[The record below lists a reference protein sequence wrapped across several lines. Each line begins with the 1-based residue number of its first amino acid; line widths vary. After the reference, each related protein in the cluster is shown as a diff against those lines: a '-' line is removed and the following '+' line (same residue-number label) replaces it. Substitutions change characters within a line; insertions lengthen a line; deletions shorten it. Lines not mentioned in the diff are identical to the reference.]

1 MTATVVVLALTC
13 LFFGGVVGFFV
24 GRDINRNQ
32 VDEWQALCDELDDD
46 LVDTRAELAEAERTI
61 AQLQASIP
69 IVFQAGEVAGQLFE
83 AERREAGL

>member
-13 LFFGGVVGFFV
+13 LFFGGAVGFFV

-32 VDEWQALCDELDDD
+32 VDEWQALCGELDDA
-46 LVDTRAELAEAERTI
+46 LATARGELADAHI
-61 AQLQASIP
+61 MVAQVKASIP